1 MRWVTALVLL
11 SGITL
16 GAGAQT
22 VQEVRVFQLRFKPAR
37 EAASVVEPL
46 LSPDGSLLIQPRAN
60 TLTVRDTPAVQKRV
74 AEVLASFDQPPETY
88 RIRLR
93 LILASTAPPTP
104 GAASPLIEGV
114 GKELSEVFRFTS
126 YQELDTLLL
135 AATDGATVEAEA
147 AGRYYLKFSLRGA
160 SRERDRVQLQ
170 GFELYRKT
178 RNPDGSEG
186 LRLLLRTTLS
196 LRLKQTG
203 ILGAARSEA
212 ANQALVL
219 VFWAERE
226 EM

>member
-1 MRWVTALVLL
+1 MPLALW
-11 SGITL
+11 G
-16 GAGAQT
+16 QT

-37 EAASVVEPL
+37 EAAALVEPL
-46 LSPDGSLLIQPRAN
+46 LSPEGSLLIQPRTN

-74 AEVLASFDQPPETY
+74 AEALAGFDVPPEVF

-93 LILASTAPPTP
+93 LILASTVPPTP
-104 GAASPLIEGV
+104 GAAAPLIEGV
-114 GKELSEVFRFTS
+114 GKELAEVFRFTS
-126 YQELDTLLL
+126 YQELDTLVL
-135 AATDGATVEAEA
+135 AAADGAAVEAEA
-147 AGRYYLKFSLRGA
+147 AGRYYLKFVVRG
-160 SRERDRVQLQ
+160 SSKERDRLQLQ
-170 GFELYRKT
+170 GFELYRKS

-196 LRLKQTG
+196 LRVQQTG